1 MPARHRSRKTDAVQ
15 KRGGKTQVVARPAVS
30 NAWLPPATCVGLAAL
45 VWSIFGQTVG
55 FDFVNYDDNRYVY
68 AEPNV
73 SRGLSSEGVAW
84 AFTSKHVGNWH
95 PLTSVS
101 LMLDVQLF
109 GVNAA
114 AHHSVNVILHTGAA
128 VLLFIAMHRLTGAL
142 WCSAFVA
149 AVFAIHPLK
158 VESVV
163 WISERKDVL
172 SGLFFM
178 LTLAA
183 YGRYV
188 RSGRRIVPYALVVLW
203 CALGLMAKPMLV
215 TLPFVL
221 LLLDYWPLGRFNLTA
236 TADAGQR
243 SDHYLATVYR
253 LLVEKVPLF
262 VLAAASACATFLAQ
276 GQALRSGETIPLFSR
291 LPNAL
296 LSVFAYIR
304 QSFWPAGLSPFYP
317 HPRDEFNTAAV
328 VLALLL
334 FIAITAATLILRKR
348 APFVF
353 VGWLWFVVMLLP
365 VIGIIQVGWQARA
378 DRYMYLPQIG
388 LTIIFAWTAARVIE
402 TWPRLRTV
410 FAAAAAVVIV
420 GLALAT
426 SVQAKH
432 WRDAE
437 SLWTRA
443 LAVTSNND
451 VAHQGLGTALSA
463 KGNFD
468 EAAAHFRKAIIIR
481 PGNPDLKVNLANALR
496 GGGELPEA
504 ISLYREVLQAMPAH
518 FDARRNLAAALLQS
532 GSLDEAASE
541 YARLIREQ
549 PANAE
554 FHFALGKLHA
564 QKKQFAE
571 AITRFREAV
580 KLQPA
585 YPDALND
592 LAVALFHTGRIEEAI
607 TAWAR
612 TVELQPDRADAH
624 NNLGVALLRSGRT
637 APAVEH
643 LRRAATLQP
652 GNVSTHLTLAWVLA
666 TSTDAAVRDGAQ
678 AVRLAE
684 NASRTYRDANPIALR
699 ILAAAFAENGR
710 FEDAEAAAERAL
722 QIATATGEHTLVSE
736 LQSEM
741 QLLRAGVPIRDTAP
755 GDATSE

>member
-1 MPARHRSRKTDAVQ
+1 MPRRNRSRKTDAVQ
-15 KRGGKTQVVARPAVS
+15 KRGAKTQIVAPPAYDAWLRPAI
-30 NAWLPPATCVGLAAL
+30 CIGLVAL
-45 VWSIFGQTVG
+45 VWSVFAQTLG
-55 FDFVNYDDNRYVY
+55 FDFVNFDDNSYVY
-68 AEPNV
+68 AEPHV
-73 SRGLSSEGVAW
+73 SRGLSWDGLAW

-109 GVNAA
+109 GVNAG
-114 AHHSVNVILHTGAA
+114 AHHAVNVILHTGAA
-128 VLLFIAMHRLTGAL
+128 VLLFLAMHRLTGAT

-149 AVFAIHPLK
+149 ALFAIHPLK

-183 YGRYV
+183 YARYV
-188 RSGRRIVPYALVVLW
+188 RSGRRIVPYMFVVLS

-215 TLPFVL
+215 TLPLVL
-221 LLLDYWPLGRFNLTA
+221 LLLDYWPLGRFNSTA
-236 TADAGQR
+236 NADAGR
-243 SDHYLATVYR
+243 PLSHHLATAYR

-262 VLAAASACATFLAQ
+262 ALAAASACATLFAQ
-276 GQALRSGETIPLFSR
+276 GEALRSGETIPLSWR

-296 LSVFAYIR
+296 LSMFAYIR
-304 QSFWPAGLSPFYP
+304 QSFWPAALSPFYP
-317 HPRDEFNTAAV
+317 HPRDEFNMALV

-334 FIAITAATLILRKR
+334 FIAITGTTLMLRER

-388 LTIIFAWTAARVIE
+388 LTIVLAWTAANVIR
-402 TWPRLRTV
+402 TWQRLRTSI
-410 FAAAAAVVIV
+410 AAAAAVVV
-420 GLALAT
+420 VALAWAT

-437 SLWTRA
+437 SLWRRA
-443 LAVTSNND
+443 LLVTSNND

-463 KGNFD
+463 KGDFG

-496 GGGELPEA
+496 GRGELSEA
-504 ISLYREVLQAMPAH
+504 IRLYREVLQAMPAH
-518 FDARRNLAAALLQS
+518 FDARRNLAAGLLQS
-532 GSLDEAASE
+532 GSFDEAAAE
-541 YARLIREQ
+541 YARLLEEQ
-549 PANAE
+549 PSNAE

-564 QKKQFAE
+564 QKKEFDQ
-571 AITRFREAV
+571 AIARFREAV

-592 LAVALFHTGRIEEAI
+592 LAVALFQTGRMEEAI
-607 TAWAR
+607 TAWSR

-624 NNLGVALLRSGRT
+624 NNLGVALLRSGHTVR
-637 APAVEH
+637 AVEH

-666 TSTDAAVRDGAQ
+666 TSADAAVRDGAQ

-684 NASRTYRDANPIALR
+684 SASRASRDANPIALR
-699 ILAAAFAENGR
+699 ILAAAFAESGR
-710 FEDAEAAAERAL
+710 FEDAEAAADRAL
-722 QIATATGEHTLVSE
+722 QIATATGEHTLVSA

-741 QLLRAGVPIRDTAP
+741 QLLRAGVPIRDTTLH
-755 GDATSE
+755 DVSNQ